1 MVAIEVQFHQYLLDE
16 RLVWYAIPQL
26 HHLAVRLFTVQQLVK
41 QVRLLLLG
49 HINDRR
55 IGHRWN
61 RLDLLLRCIQATPL
75 A

>member
-1 MVAIEVQFHQYLLDE
+1 MVAVEIQFHQNLLDE
-16 RLVWYAIPQL
+16 RLVWNAISQL
-26 HHLAVRLFTVQQLVK
+26 HHLAVRLFTVQQLVE

-55 IGHRWN
+55 ICHRWN
-61 RLDLLLRCIQATPL
+61 RLDLLLRCIQATSL